1 MTHLTRTLPVLALAA
16 APLAAQQPDRS
27 APPDL
32 GPPPSLS
39 LPALQRLTLSNG
51 LRVILMEKHD
61 VPLVQANLVV
71 RVGSVNDPAGVV
83 GLADFTGAMLDEGA
97 GDLDALTL
105 ADEVAFLGAEL
116 GVGVDAHTT
125 TIALHTPLSKLEAA
139 LGLMADVALRPRFDP
154 EELERQ
160 RRNRL
165 TTLLQWHDE
174 PRAVMQ
180 VLFPRVLFGEG
191 HPYGRSDLG
200 TEASI
205 RAASADAM
213 RTFHRSH
220 FVPGNAVLI
229 VVGDV
234 TAAAALPKLEAA
246 FGGWRGG
253 GAPAA
258 TVPTA
263 PQVAAREVYLVDKPG
278 AAQSEI
284 VVGRIGVARSTEDYY
299 PLLVMNTI
307 LGGSFASRL
316 NQKLREEKQY
326 TYGARSS
333 FVFRPSPGPFAAAAS
348 VQTDVTD
355 SSIVEFMNELR
366 AIREPVTDDELTRA
380 RNFVALRFP
389 GNFQSVA
396 QIADRLEELVI
407 YDLPD
412 DYFNQY
418 VQRVLAVT
426 GAEVQ
431 RVAQKYIDPANV
443 AVIVVGDRERVEAGI
458 RALNLG
464 PVHLMSIQDVLGP
477 PPVIESSD

>member
-1 MTHLTRTLPVLALAA
+1 MKPASRILPALFLAA
-16 APLAAQQPDRS
+16 APLSAQQPDRS
-27 APPDL
+27 APPAL
-32 GPPPSLS
+32 GPAPSLS
-39 LPALQRLTLSNG
+39 LPALQRLELSNG
-51 LRVILMEKHD
+51 LRVVLMEKHD

-71 RVGSVNDPAGVV
+71 RVGTVHDPAGAV

-97 GDLDALTL
+97 GELDALAL
-105 ADEVAFLGAEL
+105 ADEIAFLGAEL
-116 GVGVDAHTT
+116 GVGVDEHTT
-125 TIALHTPLSKLEAA
+125 RIALHTPLAKLDPA

-180 VLFPRVLFGEG
+180 VLFPRVLFGEV
-191 HPYGRSDLG
+191 HPYGHSDLG
-200 TEASI
+200 SEASI
-205 RAASADAM
+205 RAVSVDDM
-213 RTFHRSH
+213 RAFHQRH

-234 TAAAALPKLEAA
+234 TAAEVQPKLESA

-253 GAPAA
+253 NAPAVS
-258 TVPTA
+258 VPAA
-263 PQVAAREVYLVDKPG
+263 PQVAGRQVYLVDKPG
-278 AAQSEI
+278 AAQSE
-284 VVGRIGVARSTEDYY
+284 VVVARIGVARSTEDYY
-299 PLLVMNTI
+299 ALLVMNTI

-333 FVFRPSPGPFAAAAS
+333 FLFRPAPGPFAASAS

-355 SSIVEFMNELR
+355 SSLVEFMNELR
-366 AIREPVTDDELTRA
+366 AIREPVTDEELTRA

-389 GNFQSVA
+389 GSFQSVA
-396 QIADRLEELVI
+396 QIADRLEDLVV
-407 YDLPD
+407 YGLPD

-418 VQRVLAVT
+418 VQRILAVT
-426 GAEVQ
+426 KADVQ
-431 RVAQKYIDPANV
+431 RVAEKYIDADNV
-443 AVIVVGDRERVEAGI
+443 AIMVVGDRERVEAGI

-464 PVHLMSIQDVLGP
+464 PVHLMSIQDVLGS